1 MFRICKNN
9 FLSFAYKLNKFMRGD
24 VFMIFISK
32 KRILASIFILIFA
45 FSISFIS
52 SNKNNILQTS
62 GELKTYKIIVDAG
75 HGLPDG
81 GAVSEN
87 GIEESN
93 LNLQIATKLQ
103 EELEN
108 NNYEVIMTRATEN
121 NIADSD
127 KQNSIKQI
135 KTSDLNNRVKI
146 ANESNADF
154 MISIHMNKYSESKY
168 WGWQTF
174 YSKNSKAGKKLATL
188 IQNSISNN
196 IKDRENKR
204 TPLSIEGIK
213 IVDKT
218 NIPVV
223 IVECGFLSN
232 EEDLRL
238 LQTEEYQKRIV
249 AGIIE
254 GINQYYR

>member
-1 MFRICKNN
+1 
-9 FLSFAYKLNKFMRGD
+9 
-24 VFMIFISK
+24 MIFISK
-32 KRILASIFILIFA
+32 KRLIFSFLVLF
-45 FSISFIS
+45 FSLSVALLS
-52 SNKNNILQTS
+52 SESKEIIQTS
-62 GELKTYKIIVDAG
+62 GELKKYKIVVDAG
-75 HGLPDG
+75 HGYPDG

-87 GIEESN
+87 GVEESS
-93 LNLQIATKLQ
+93 LNLAIAMKLKYVL
-103 EELEN
+103 EEDG
-108 NNYEVIMTRATEN
+108 YEIIMTRSSEE

-127 KQNSIKQI
+127 KQSSIRQI

-174 YSKNSKAGKKLATL
+174 YSKNSESGKKLATL
-188 IQNSISNN
+188 IQNGISNC
-196 IKDRENKR
+196 IKERDNKR

-218 NIPVV
+218 NMPVV

-232 EEDLRL
+232 SEDLKL
-238 LQTEEYQKRIV
+238 LQTEEYQDKIV
-249 AGIIE
+249 E
-254 GINQYYR
+254 GIMEGISNYNGNI

>member
-1 MFRICKNN
+1 
-9 FLSFAYKLNKFMRGD
+9 
-24 VFMIFISK
+24 MIFISK
-32 KRILASIFILIFA
+32 KRLIFSFLVLF
-45 FSISFIS
+45 FSLSVALLS
-52 SNKNNILQTS
+52 SESKEIIQTS
-62 GELKTYKIIVDAG
+62 VELKKYKIVVDAG
-75 HGLPDG
+75 HGYPDG

-87 GIEESN
+87 GVEESS
-93 LNLQIATKLQ
+93 LNLAIAMKLKYVL
-103 EELEN
+103 EEDG
-108 NNYEVIMTRATEN
+108 YEIIMTRSSEE

-127 KQNSIKQI
+127 KQSSIRQI

-174 YSKNSKAGKKLATL
+174 YSKNSESGKKLATL
-188 IQNSISNN
+188 IQNGISNC
-196 IKDRENKR
+196 IKERDNKR

-218 NIPVV
+218 NMPVV

-232 EEDLRL
+232 SEDLKL
-238 LQTEEYQKRIV
+238 LQTEEYQDKIV
-249 AGIIE
+249 E
-254 GINQYYR
+254 GIMEGISNYNGNI

>member
-1 MFRICKNN
+1 
-9 FLSFAYKLNKFMRGD
+9 
-24 VFMIFISK
+24 MIFISK
-32 KRILASIFILIFA
+32 KRLIFSFLTLF
-45 FSISFIS
+45 FSLSVALLS
-52 SNKNNILQTS
+52 SESKEIIQTS
-62 GELKTYKIIVDAG
+62 GELKKYKIVVDAG
-75 HGLPDG
+75 HGYPDG

-87 GIEESN
+87 GVEESS
-93 LNLQIATKLQ
+93 LNLAIAMKLKYAL
-103 EELEN
+103 EEDG
-108 NNYEVIMTRATEN
+108 YEIIMTRSSEE

-127 KQNSIKQI
+127 KQSSIRQI

-174 YSKNSKAGKKLATL
+174 YSKNSESGKKLATL
-188 IQNSISNN
+188 IQNGISNC
-196 IKDRENKR
+196 IKERDNKR

-218 NIPVV
+218 NMPVV

-232 EEDLRL
+232 SEDLKL
-238 LQTEEYQKRIV
+238 LQTEEYQDKIV
-249 AGIIE
+249 E
-254 GINQYYR
+254 GIMEGISNYNGNI

>member
-1 MFRICKNN
+1 
-9 FLSFAYKLNKFMRGD
+9 
-24 VFMIFISK
+24 MIYISK
-32 KRILASIFILIFA
+32 KRIMLSAFILIFA
-45 FSISFIS
+45 FSISMITLIS
-52 SNKNNILQTS
+52 QNIIETS
-62 GELKTYKIIVDAG
+62 GELNTYRIIVDAG
-75 HGLPDG
+75 HGEPDG
-81 GAVSEN
+81 GAISEN
-87 GIEESN
+87 GVEEAS
-93 LNLQIATKLQ
+93 LNLKIALKLK
-103 EELEN
+103 EELECN
-108 NNYEVIMTRATEN
+108 DYDVVMTRETEN

-127 KQNSIKQI
+127 KQSSIKQM
-135 KTSDLNNRVKI
+135 KSSDLSNRVKI

-174 YSKNSKAGKKLATL
+174 YSKNSEEGKKLADL

-196 IKDRENKR
+196 ITNRENKR
-204 TPLSIEGIK
+204 TALSIDVIK

-238 LQTEEYQKRIV
+238 LQTEEYQNKIV
-249 AGIIE
+249 QGILE
-254 GINQYYR
+254 GIQEFYKQ

>member
-1 MFRICKNN
+1 MLI
-9 FLSFAYKLNKFMRGD
+9 
-24 VFMIFISK
+24 ISK
-32 KRILASIFILIFA
+32 KKLILCTVFFMILIMA
-45 FSISFIS
+45 ISLVK
-52 SNKNNILQTS
+52 SNYIQTS
-62 GELKTYKIIVDAG
+62 GELIKIGRIVIDAG

-87 GIEESN
+87 GVEECN
-93 LNLQIATKLQ
+93 LNLQIAMLLQ
-103 EELEN
+103 ERLECN
-108 NNYEVIMTRATEN
+108 GYDVIMTRSTEN

-127 KQNSIKQI
+127 KQGSIREI
-135 KTSDLNNRVKI
+135 KVSDLNNRVKI

-174 YSKNSKAGKKLATL
+174 YSKNSENGKKLANL
-188 IQNSISNN
+188 IQNSISKN
-196 IKDRENKR
+196 IYDRQNKR
-204 TPLSIEGIK
+204 TPLSIDGIK

-232 EEDLRL
+232 SEDLRL
-238 LQTEEYQKRIV
+238 LQTEEYQDKIV
-249 AGIIE
+249 TGIIE
-254 GINQYYR
+254 GILEYNQ

>member
-1 MFRICKNN
+1 
-9 FLSFAYKLNKFMRGD
+9 
-24 VFMIFISK
+24 MIFISK
-32 KRILASIFILIFA
+32 KRLIFSFLVLF
-45 FSISFIS
+45 FSLSVALLS
-52 SNKNNILQTS
+52 SESKEIIQTS
-62 GELKTYKIIVDAG
+62 GELKKYKIVVDAG
-75 HGLPDG
+75 HGYPDG

-87 GIEESN
+87 GVEESS
-93 LNLQIATKLQ
+93 LNLAIAMKLKYAL
-103 EELEN
+103 EEDG
-108 NNYEVIMTRATEN
+108 YEIIMTRSSEE

-127 KQNSIKQI
+127 KQSSIRQI

-174 YSKNSKAGKKLATL
+174 YSKNSESGKKLATL
-188 IQNSISNN
+188 IQNGISNC
-196 IKDRENKR
+196 IKERDNKR

-218 NIPVV
+218 NMPVV

-232 EEDLRL
+232 SEDLEL
-238 LQTEEYQKRIV
+238 LQTEEYQDKIV
-249 AGIIE
+249 E
-254 GINQYYR
+254 GIMEGISNYNGNI